1 MRAVVVYESMF
12 GSTRRIA
19 EAIGRGIQDEGGGEV
34 VVVHVGR
41 LEAETVAGANLLVV
55 GGPTHVHGM
64 SRPRT
69 RAAAPAMAAKPGSG
83 LDLDPDAALPGL
95 REWFDQVGRIHSDAA
110 AFDTRNR
117 GPRLLTGSAAK
128 TISRRLRR
136 HGCVMVASPESFL
149 VTGPHLLPGEEA
161 RAAAWGGRL
170 VSKVTMRQ
178 AA

>member
-12 GSTRRIA
+12 GNTRRIA
-19 EAIGRGIQDEGGGEV
+19 EAIGQGIQDAAGGEV
-34 VVVHVGR
+34 VVVHVGG
-41 LEAETVAGANLLVV
+41 LEAETVAGAHLLVV

-69 RAAAPAMAAKPGSG
+69 RAGAPAMAAKPGSG
-83 LDLDPDAALPGL
+83 IDLDPDAALPGL

-117 GPRLLTGSAAK
+117 GPRLLTGSAARA
-128 TISRRLRR
+128 ISRKLRR
-136 HGCVMVASPESFL
+136 HGCVIVASPESFL
-149 VTGPHLLPGEEA
+149 VTGPRLLLGEET
-161 RAAAWGGRL
+161 RAAAWGSRL
-170 VSKVTMRQ
+170 ASKVTTRQ